1 LSSSETNWKPLSER
15 LRPEHFD
22 DVVGQYHLTG
32 KNGIIRKALE
42 KRKLFSMILYGAP
55 GTGKTTI
62 GHLIEKNLPD
72 NHEYLYFS
80 ATSQRTGELKQL
92 FQRAEQLKRY
102 GTQMVL
108 FVDEIHR
115 LNKAQQDIFLPV
127 TEKGTIILIGATTEN
142 PSFEVNPALLSRCRL
157 IILKELK
164 TEDLTKLLKKAI
176 HKDRIIQ
183 EYDLNIEEEVLKVIA
198 ESAGG
203 DARIALNLL
212 DTLCDTAHALK
223 RKAIDVEF
231 LREFSVLPGGRYTKK
246 GEEHYDLASAFI
258 KSMRGSDPDA
268 SVYYMLRMLEGG
280 EDPKFLARRM
290 IIFASEDIGLADPM
304 ALVVAN
310 AAFQA
315 VEKVG
320 LPECSLN
327 LTEAAIYLSIAPKSN
342 AVIRARNAAFK
353 VIREKPN
360 VPVPLKLRNPVTKMM
375 KKLGYGKDYQYPH
388 DKGGFTREMYLPK
401 ELSQMV
407 FYEPGNTGHERK
419 VKERLLS
426 LWKGLKRY
434 RGDKNEKHNT

>member
-1 LSSSETNWKPLSER
+1 MSSSETNWKPLSER

-80 ATSQRTGELKQL
+80 ATTQRTGELKQL

-183 EYDLNIEEEVLKVIA
+183 
-198 ESAGG
+198 
-203 DARIALNLL
+203 
-212 DTLCDTAHALK
+212 
-223 RKAIDVEF
+223 
-231 LREFSVLPGGRYTKK
+231 
-246 GEEHYDLASAFI
+246 
-258 KSMRGSDPDA
+258 
-268 SVYYMLRMLEGG
+268 
-280 EDPKFLARRM
+280 
-290 IIFASEDIGLADPM
+290 
-304 ALVVAN
+304 
-310 AAFQA
+310 
-315 VEKVG
+315 
-320 LPECSLN
+320 
-327 LTEAAIYLSIAPKSN
+327 
-342 AVIRARNAAFK
+342 
-353 VIREKPN
+353 
-360 VPVPLKLRNPVTKMM
+360 
-375 KKLGYGKDYQYPH
+375 
-388 DKGGFTREMYLPK
+388 
-401 ELSQMV
+401 
-407 FYEPGNTGHERK
+407 
-419 VKERLLS
+419 
-426 LWKGLKRY
+426 
-434 RGDKNEKHNT
+434 